1 MKKLPPQCQSKGAAG
16 GVFSAVLKAADLL
29 FSPCHLPVDNS
40 EAASIPLPYPR
51 CRHHTAA

>member
-16 GVFSAVLKAADLL
+16 GVFSAILKAAGLL

-40 EAASIPLPYPR
+40 EAAGIPLPYPR